1 MIDEKNWRGMKL
13 KKKSFQR
20 EQIVIRKHEVNLKE
34 NINWKAAFKMWRFRR
49 EKSRR
54 KRKDEKVANT
64 KLKVCMPQAPPIN
77 EGIAEMFQSP
87 P

>member
-1 MIDEKNWRGMKL
+1 
-13 KKKSFQR
+13 
-20 EQIVIRKHEVNLKE
+20 
-34 NINWKAAFKMWRFRR
+34 MWRFRR